1 MPRSRST
8 LGHMALTKSLCVICD
23 GLYTVVPSHSDASHS
38 AAEIQWIESGSWAVV
53 APASGLDWKV
63 LQSAWSGVYW
73 TSSGKV
79 EGDGAGEGESDGD
92 GEGEGAGEGES
103 DGDGK
108 GEGEGELHEP
118 KPLHAEP

>member
-8 LGHMALTKSLCVICD
+8 LGHMALTKSFCVICD
-23 GLYTVVPSHSDASHS
+23 GLYTVVPSHSDAFHA

-53 APASGLDWKV
+53 PPASALDWKV

-79 EGDGAGEGESDGD
+79 EG
-92 GEGEGAGEGES
+92 EGAHVEVNSEA
-103 DGDGK
+103 K
-108 GEGEGELHEP
+108 GEEDDP
-118 KPLHAEP
+118 VAQRVDMVR